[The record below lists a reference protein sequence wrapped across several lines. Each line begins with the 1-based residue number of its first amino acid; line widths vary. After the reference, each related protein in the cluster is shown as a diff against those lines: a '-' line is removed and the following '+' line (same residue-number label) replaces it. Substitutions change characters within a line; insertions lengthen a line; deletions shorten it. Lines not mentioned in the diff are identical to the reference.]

1 MSSILPAAAAA
12 KVPSTKAWLLL
23 VSLLTVLLVAFQQT
37 KPRPAGP
44 APSATQQA
52 AARTPQLPL
61 TTRRVAL
68 ESPARQP
75 GAATTFAPA
84 VAL

>member
-1 MSSILPAAAAA
+1 MSATLPPASAAA

-44 APSATQQA
+44 ASVTQQA
-52 AARTPQLPL
+52 AMPAPQPPL

-68 ESPARQP
+68 ENPAWQP
-75 GAATTFAPA
+75 GAATMFSSAA
-84 VAL
+84 AL